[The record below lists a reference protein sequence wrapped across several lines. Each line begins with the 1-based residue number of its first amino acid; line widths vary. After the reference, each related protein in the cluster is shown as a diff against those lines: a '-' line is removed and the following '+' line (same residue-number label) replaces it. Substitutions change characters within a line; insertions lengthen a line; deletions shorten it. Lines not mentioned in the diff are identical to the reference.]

1 MLLCIKHIL
10 KTDTMFKLNLK
21 IALRGI
27 LKNKISSFINVI
39 GLAIGITACLM
50 LLLYVSY
57 EWRFDR
63 QSKKSELVYKMM
75 SNLKGDN
82 GKISLTHDATVTAL
96 APAIKESIPEIEAI
110 CRMTYGKKQLISNG
124 DFSVKKEAIFTE
136 PDIFKMYDYNFIAG
150 DARSA
155 MKDIHSVILTEST
168 AKLLFGTADVL
179 NRSVRCQDN
188 TNLKVTGVIK
198 DQPDNSSNK
207 FDFLMP
213 WSFYET
219 IDKNAA
225 QLSWDNFSYITLC
238 LLAPNSD
245 IDAINKKI
253 GVVAGKSASDLKEAF
268 FLFPL
273 AKIHLHGKFEEGKSI
288 GGDISQI
295 WLFTFLAIGILVIAC
310 INFMNMAT
318 ARSERRAKEV
328 GIKKTIGA
336 NRISLIFQFL
346 TETFIQ
352 TLLAVIVSIVS
363 LELLLPSFN
372 RLLDIKLNLFY
383 FDTVNWF
390 YLAGI
395 VCFTSLIAGSYPAFY
410 LSSFNP
416 IENLKGKVKSKRLF
430 SFNLRAVLV
439 ISQFC
444 FAIIL
449 IISTMVIYQQIQHIK
464 NKPVG
469 FDVDALVELPQ
480 EGELKTKYDLF
491 KTELLRSGAVTSMYQ
506 SSVSLSHHNSNF
518 IDIRWDGMAHA
529 ENKIIFNKVATTFDF
544 IKTNGIKLIKGRDF
558 SQQHASDSTAVLIS
572 SSAANTIRYKEP
584 LGKTIYLFG
593 SKCTII
599 GVFNDYVWDSP
610 YSSNNP
616 MVVYLDRSR
625 TGTITMR
632 LNNSRS
638 VSDNIAAINRIT
650 RQINMAYPAEITFL
664 NTIYSDKYKSEE
676 TLGILSNLFGGLAI
690 FVSCLGLFALVAFSA
705 EQRKKEFG
713 VRKVLGASIFNLMK
727 LLSVSFFKMIL
738 IAIAIA
744 VPIACYFMNR
754 WLQAFEFRTS
764 ISWLIIIIAAAGT
777 LILALIT
784 LSFQAYK
791 SAISNPVDALKYE

>member
-1 MLLCIKHIL
+1 
-10 KTDTMFKLNLK
+10 MFKLNLK

-27 LKNKISSFINVI
+27 LKNKVSSFINII

-63 QSKKSELVYKMM
+63 QSKKSELVYKVM
-75 SNLKGDN
+75 SNLKGDD

-96 APAIKESIPEIEAI
+96 APAIRESIPEIEAI
-110 CRMTYGKKQLISNG
+110 CRMNYGKKQLIANG
-124 DFSVKKEAIFTE
+124 DLTLKKEAIFAE
-136 PDIFKMYDYNFIAG
+136 PDIFKMYDYDFIAG
-150 DARSA
+150 DANSA
-155 MKDIHSVILTEST
+155 MEDIHSVIITEST
-168 AKLLFGTADVL
+168 AKLLFGTVDVL
-179 NRSVRCQDN
+179 NRSVRYQDN
-188 TNLKVTGVIK
+188 ISLKVTGIIK

-238 LLAPNSD
+238 LLAPNSN
-245 IDAINKKI
+245 IDAINTKI
-253 GVVAGKSASDLKEAF
+253 GVIAGKSASDLKDAF
-268 FLFPL
+268 FLYPL

-310 INFMNMAT
+310 INFMNLAT

-336 NRISLIFQFL
+336 KRLSLIFQFL
-346 TETFIQ
+346 TETIIL
-352 TLLAVIVSIVS
+352 TLLAVIVSIVL

-372 RLLDIKLNLFY
+372 RLLNIKLNLFY

-410 LSSFNP
+410 LSSFSP
-416 IENLKGKVKSKRLF
+416 IENLKGKVTSKGLF
-430 SFNLRAVLV
+430 SFNLREVLV
-439 ISQFC
+439 VSQFC

-449 IISTMVIYQQIQHIK
+449 IISTLVIYQQIQHIK

-469 FDVDALVELPQ
+469 FDIDALVELPQ
-480 EGELKTKYDLF
+480 EGELKTKYDLY
-491 KTELLRSGAVTSMYQ
+491 KSELLRSGAVTSMYQ

-518 IDIRWDGMAHA
+518 IDIRWDGMTHA
-529 ENKIIFNKVATTFDF
+529 ENKIVFNKVATTFDF
-544 IKTNGIKLIKGRDF
+544 IKTNGIRLIEGRDF
-558 SQQHASDSTAVLIS
+558 SQRHASDSTAVLIS
-572 SSAANTIRYKEP
+572 SSAANTIGYKEP

-593 SKCTII
+593 NKCTII

-610 YSSNNP
+610 YSYNNP
-616 MVVYLDRSR
+616 MVVYLDKGR

-632 LNNSRS
+632 LNNGRS
-638 VSDNIAAINRIT
+638 VSDNIAAITKIT
-650 RQINMAYPAEITFL
+650 KRINMAYPVEINFL
-664 NTIYSDKYKSEE
+664 NTIYSDKYKSEKI
-676 TLGILSNLFGGLAI
+676 LGILSNLFGGLAV

-727 LLSVSFFKMIL
+727 LLSVSFVKMIL

-744 VPIACYFMNR
+744 VPIACYVMNN

-791 SAISNPVDALKYE
+791 SAVSNPVDALKYE

>member
-1 MLLCIKHIL
+1 
-10 KTDTMFKLNLK
+10 MFKLNLK
-21 IALRGI
+21 IALRSI
-27 LKNKISSFINVI
+27 FKNKISSFINII

-63 QSKKSELVYKMM
+63 QSTNSELVYKMM
-75 SNLKGDN
+75 SNLKGDD
-82 GKISLTHDATVTAL
+82 GKISLTHDATVNAL
-96 APAIKESIPEIEAI
+96 APSIRESIPEIEAI
-110 CRMTYGKKQLISNG
+110 CRMNYGKKQLIANG
-124 DFSVKKEAIFTE
+124 DFSVKKEAIFAE
-136 PDIFKMYDYNFIAG
+136 PDIFKMYDYHFIAG
-150 DARSA
+150 NATSA
-155 MKDIHSVILTEST
+155 MQDIHSVILTEST

-179 NRSVRCQDN
+179 NRSVRYQGN
-188 TNLKVTGVIK
+188 TNLKVTGIIK
-198 DQPDNSSNK
+198 DQPENSSNR

-225 QLSWDNFSYITLC
+225 QLSWDNFSFKTLC
-238 LLAPNSD
+238 LVAPNLD
-245 IDAINKKI
+245 INAINNKI
-253 GVVAGKSASDLKEAF
+253 GVIAGKSASDLKDAF
-268 FLFPL
+268 FLYPL
-273 AKIHLHGKFEEGKSI
+273 AKAHLYGKFEEGKSV

-318 ARSERRAKEV
+318 ARSEKRAKEV

-336 NRISLIFQFL
+336 KRISLIFQFL
-346 TETFIQ
+346 TETLIL
-352 TLLAVIVSIVS
+352 TLLAVTVSIVL

-372 RLLDIKLNLFY
+372 RLLDINLNVFY

-395 VCFTSLIAGSYPAFY
+395 VCFTSLVAGSYPAFY
-410 LSSFNP
+410 LSSFHP
-416 IENLKGKVKSKRLF
+416 MDNLKGKVKTKGLLSF
-430 SFNLRAVLV
+430 SLKEVLV

-449 IISTMVIYQQIQHIK
+449 IISTLVIYQQVQHIK
-464 NKPVG
+464 DKPVG
-469 FDVDALVELPQ
+469 FDIDALVEMPQ

-491 KTELLRSGAVTSMYQ
+491 KAELLSSGAVTSMYQ
-506 SSVSLSHHNSNF
+506 SSVSLSHHNANF
-518 IDIRWDGMAHA
+518 IDIRWDGMTHA
-529 ENKIIFNKVATTFDF
+529 ENKIAFNKVATTFDF
-544 IKTNGIKLIKGRDF
+544 IKTNGIRLTAGRDF

-572 SSAANTIRYKEP
+572 SSAASTIGYTKP
-584 LGKTIYLFG
+584 VGKTISLFG
-593 SKCTII
+593 NKCTII

-610 YSSNNP
+610 YNSNNP
-616 MVVYLDRSR
+616 MVVYLDKGR
-625 TGTITMR
+625 TGTITMK
-632 LNNSRS
+632 LNNRRTISE
-638 VSDNIAAINRIT
+638 NIATISRIT
-650 RQINMAYPAEITFL
+650 RQINIAYPVEISFL
-664 NTIYSDKYKSEE
+664 NTIYSEKYKSEK

-690 FVSCLGLFALVAFSA
+690 FVSCLGLFALVTFSA

-727 LLSVSFFKMIL
+727 LLSVSFVKMIL
-738 IAIAIA
+738 IAIVIA
-744 VPIACYFMNR
+744 VPIASYFMNR
-754 WLQAFEFRTS
+754 WLQAFEFRTT
-764 ISWLIIIIAAAGT
+764 ISWVILITAAAGT

-791 SAISNPVDALKYE
+791 SAVSNPVDALKYE